1 MQRLH
6 ERRAKLV
13 KIDQPYSSTLC
24 MYILLNVESDWSAI
38 ILFVFFFCRDAS
50 GASKTDESPRLGD
63 VMLRNMKQLKVH
75 KLCKTAMLQRQ
86 CSAHFYLNLDAI
98 FVGAARSIH

>member
-1 MQRLH
+1 M
-6 ERRAKLV
+6 
-13 KIDQPYSSTLC
+13 IG
-24 MYILLNVESDWSAI
+24 LL
-38 ILFVFFFCRDAS
+38 LFCLFCFFCRDAS

-75 KLCKTAMLQRQ
+75 ELCKTAMLQRQ

-98 FVGAARSIH
+98 FVGTARSIHLTSLV